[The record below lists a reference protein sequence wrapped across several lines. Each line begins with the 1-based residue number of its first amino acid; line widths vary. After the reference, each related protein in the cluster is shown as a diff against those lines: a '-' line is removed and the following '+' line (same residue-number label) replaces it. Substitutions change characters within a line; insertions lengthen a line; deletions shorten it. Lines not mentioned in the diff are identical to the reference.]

1 MKLEL
6 AVGRQYIYVLVVNRY
21 DGKACFQNVGH
32 YFLKLEVFIIFFAQ
46 VMKSA
51 LDGGMN
57 RNSAS

>member
-6 AVGRQYIYVLVVNRY
+6 RRQYIYILVVNGY

-32 YFLKLEVFIIFFAQ
+32 YFLKLVVLVIFFTQ
-46 VMKSA
+46 VMKGA